1 MSEDDREAP
10 EQSGASRHVRPP
22 RPHGRRARRARRT
35 DPATEPG
42 APSPGRA
49 DGSDPSAA
57 HGSTQGGVDEQHHA
71 LEEARRA
78 LRVRRG
84 GVAAPVSSSAAE
96 RNGAEAA
103 APADRSRSHRASAP
117 AAESDAGA
125 APQVQA
131 PAPAQGPAR
140 VQEPFHPEIVAAP
153 GSESDPARR
162 SSPSP
167 HPDDPGDEVL
177 EVERDHADQ
186 DAGIGAA
193 GQPDDGEPQQYSEP
207 EHFGGTDDVS
217 ESDDYREPYSDQ
229 TVDDEPDDDDDHP
242 FAGFAHEQKRRSPLH
257 ILPVLLVLVVVLAVG
272 AGAVYGYSWL
282 RGNVN
287 VDQAQQEDY
296 DGSGSDEEVVI
307 EVAEGDSGSD
317 IAKTLVDKGVIKSA
331 PPFVR
336 LFGTSQEASRIQ
348 PGSYR
353 LNTKMSSASAL
364 EALLDPSSQTGLRVT
379 IPEGMRM
386 KDIFERISKTTG
398 IPVKDF
404 EKAAKNYTDYGI
416 PKNKADSPEGYL
428 WPGRYDIAEDA
439 TAGDVLEMMWKR
451 MESELDDLGV
461 APKDRVRVLTLASI
475 AEKEAR
481 DPEDYGRVVRTLEN
495 RLEGA
500 GDAHGKPM
508 KLQLDSTVAYFSGSD
523 SISTTP
529 KQRETDSPYN
539 TYMHEGLPVGPI
551 SNPGKA
557 TLEAAADPPQGKWLY
572 WVTVDTSTGE
582 TKFADTYA
590 EHEKNVAEWKKRA
603 ATKDGDG

>member
-10 EQSGASRHVRPP
+10 DQPSGSRHVRRP
-22 RPHGRRARRARRT
+22 RPHGRRARRI
-35 DPATEPG
+35 DPAAEPGADPAAEPG
-42 APSPGRA
+42 APSVGAVPAR
-49 DGSDPSAA
+49 S
-57 HGSTQGGVDEQHHA
+57 DEQRRA
-71 LEEARRA
+71 LEEARHA

-84 GVAAPVSSSAAE
+84 EDTFPAAPSETGSSTSADADLP
-96 RNGAEAA
+96 RTHRAA
-103 APADRSRSHRASAP
+103 APRSGSEPAP
-117 AAESDAGA
+117 EPPP
-125 APQVQA
+125 APQPQEL
-131 PAPAQGPAR
+131 GPADAHESADHR
-140 VQEPFHPEIVAAP
+140 HEAEAETEPHPGSFHPAVH
-153 GSESDPARR
+153 GAR
-162 SSPSP
+162 P
-167 HPDDPGDEVL
+167 DEVDDL
-177 EVERDHADQ
+177 DDHERVDAIREDDEEV
-186 DAGIGAA
+186 
-193 GQPDDGEPQQYSEP
+193 
-207 EHFGGTDDVS
+207 
-217 ESDDYREPYSDQ
+217 
-229 TVDDEPDDDDDHP
+229 VDDERDDEDDAHP
-242 FAGFAHEQKRRSPLH
+242 FAGFEHEQKRRSPLH
-257 ILPVLLVLVVVLAVG
+257 ILPILLVLVVVLAVG

-287 VDQAQQEDY
+287 VDQAQDDDY
-296 DGSGSDEEVVI
+296 TGTGSDEEVVI
-307 EVAEGDSGSD
+307 EIAEGDTGSD
-317 IAKTLVDKGVIKSA
+317 IASTLVDKGVIKSA

-336 LFGTSQEASRIQ
+336 LFGTSQEASKIQ

-353 LNTKMSSASAL
+353 VNTKMSSASAL

-398 IPVKDF
+398 IPEKDF

-416 PKNKADSPEGYL
+416 PKNRANSPEGYL
-428 WPGRYDIAEDA
+428 WPGRYDIPEDA
-439 TAGDVLEMMWKR
+439 SAGDVLTMMWER
-451 MESELDDLGV
+451 METELDDLGV
-461 APKDRVRVLTLASI
+461 APEDREKVLTLASI

-481 DPEDYGRVVRTLEN
+481 DPDDYGRVVRTLEN
-495 RLEGA
+495 RLDGA

-539 TYMHEGLPVGPI
+539 TYLHEGLPVGPI

-603 ATKDGDG
+603 ATKDADG

>member
-1 MSEDDREAP
+1 MSEDDRESP
-10 EQSGASRHVRPP
+10 EQAAGSRHVRRP
-22 RPHGRRARRARRT
+22 RPHGRRARRI
-35 DPATEPG
+35 DPAAEPG
-42 APSPGRA
+42 ADPG
-49 DGSDPSAA
+49 
-57 HGSTQGGVDEQHHA
+57 GSTPDVAAGRSDEQRRA
-71 LEEARRA
+71 LEEARHA

-84 GVAAPVSSSAAE
+84 EDAAPETSPAASGDLPRGHRAAAARPE
-96 RNGAEAA
+96 PVLTPAPQAHGDAHPHEDRDPAPDHEPDEPADHEAGPGDDEA
-103 APADRSRSHRASAP
+103 APASALAADARREDVEEHDDHVVHDDRDVHDDP
-117 AAESDAGA
+117 ETVGPPHEDDDESD
-125 APQVQA
+125 
-131 PAPAQGPAR
+131 
-140 VQEPFHPEIVAAP
+140 E
-153 GSESDPARR
+153 
-162 SSPSP
+162 
-167 HPDDPGDEVL
+167 
-177 EVERDHADQ
+177 EVEDHEG
-186 DAGIGAA
+186 DA
-193 GQPDDGEPQQYSEP
+193 
-207 EHFGGTDDVS
+207 
-217 ESDDYREPYSDQ
+217 
-229 TVDDEPDDDDDHP
+229 HP
-242 FAGFAHEQKRRSPLH
+242 FDGFAHEQKRRSPLH

-282 RGNVN
+282 RGNVS
-287 VDQAQQEDY
+287 VGQAQD
-296 DGSGSDEEVVI
+296 DDFTGTGSDEEVVI
-307 EVAEGDSGSD
+307 EISEGDTGSD
-317 IAKTLVDKGVIKSA
+317 IAKTLTDKGVIKSA

-336 LFGTSQEASRIQ
+336 LFGTSQEASKIQ

-353 LNTKMSSASAL
+353 VNTKMSSASAL

-386 KDIFERISKTTG
+386 KDIFERVSKTTG
-398 IPVKDF
+398 IPEKDF

-428 WPGRYDIAEDA
+428 WPGRYDIPEDA
-439 TAGDVLEMMWKR
+439 SAGDVLTMMWER
-451 MESELDDLGV
+451 METELDDLDV
-461 APKDRVRVLTLASI
+461 APEDREKVLTLASI

-481 DPEDYGRVVRTLEN
+481 DPDDYGRVVRTLEN

-539 TYMHEGLPVGPI
+539 TYLHEGLPAGPI

-590 EHEKNVAEWKKRA
+590 EHEKNVAEWKQRA
-603 ATKDGDG
+603 ASKDADG